1 MYFIPISNLSRNSD
15 KHNTCLLKNLLK
27 EQIHPENWNAVHSS
41 SLVNMRLKTA
51 LYRLSLLKYVS
62 KAVHQ
67 GGEIRF
73 ADNWCI
79 YMLQ

>member
-1 MYFIPISNLSRNSD
+1 MYMFAEM
-15 KHNTCLLKNLLK
+15 LK
-27 EQIHPENWNAVHSS
+27 EQIHPENWNAVRSS
-41 SLVNMRLKTA
+41 SWVNMRLKTA

-67 GGEIRF
+67 GGEISF